1 MGGLTAIPIVIGQRC
16 KKAVAVC
23 AEIAPLKIGDLDF
36 TAGRE
41 KGIGFV
47 GVDTVE
53 TEKINRSIMSRTLT
67 SKIIG
72 QICEE
77 TRDMAKSK
85 TDLIGGAHDHGQV
98 WVLSERRRQS

>member
-1 MGGLTAIPIVIGQRC
+1 MGGLTATPIVIGQRC

-23 AEIAPLKIGDLDF
+23 AEIAPLKMRDLGF
-36 TAGRE
+36 TTGRK

-47 GVDTVE
+47 GVDTE
-53 TEKINRSIMSRTLT
+53 DTEKINRSIISRTPT

-85 TDLIGGAHDHGQV
+85 QT
-98 WVLSERRRQS
+98 